1 MVDKEKK
8 IAVTGL
14 LCGLIVLCI
23 EYNMVDCHQV
33 FQNIAHQRKIK

>member
-14 LCGLIVLCI
+14 LFGLIVLCI
-23 EYNMVDCHQV
+23 ECNVVHYHQV
-33 FQNIAHQRKIK
+33 F